1 MKWNKRGKIITIG
14 LVMAITGIASV
25 IGAMLNQEGDI
36 L

>member
-25 IGAMLNQEGDI
+25 IGGNV
-36 L
+36 

>member
-25 IGAMLNQEGDI
+25 ISAMFN
-36 L
+36 

>member
-25 IGAMLNQEGDI
+25 ILAMFN
-36 L
+36 

>member
-25 IGAMLNQEGDI
+25 IMAMFN
-36 L
+36 